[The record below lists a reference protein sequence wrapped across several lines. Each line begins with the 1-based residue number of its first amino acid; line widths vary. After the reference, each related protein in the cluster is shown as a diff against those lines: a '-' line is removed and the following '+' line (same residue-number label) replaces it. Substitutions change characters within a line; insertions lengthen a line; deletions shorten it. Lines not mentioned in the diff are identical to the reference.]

1 MVHQVWW
8 LISNN
13 EKGMGKDDLEQRN
26 EEQYVYSV
34 LFDLSFETNTLLSI
48 NTHTHTH
55 TTHTHTHL
63 FFYYSVD
70 FH

>member
-1 MVHQVWW
+1 MCVCVSVVHQVWW

-34 LFDLSFETNTLLSI
+34 LFDLSFETKYTFVN
-48 NTHTHTH
+48 
-55 TTHTHTHL
+55 
-63 FFYYSVD
+63 
-70 FH
+70 